1 MALITTQQFVL
12 SVRQGCMQ
20 RLRKMEDIRDID
32 FVTFEIW
39 VLVLAA
45 LLLALMTI
53 EWIFVWCITLLNDQR
68 HEAIIE

>member
-1 MALITTQQFVL
+1 MPAIVPARNTLVTHYNSAVCPFSEIGVK
-12 SVRQGCMQ
+12 
-20 RLRKMEDIRDID
+20 KMEDTRDID

-53 EWIFVWCITLLNDQR
+53 EWILFG
-68 HEAIIE
+68 A